1 MPRLPSTTG
10 VDPDDQRAMLTS
22 LVSLMMRKNPA
33 AVDRFCSLL
42 WEYLGSNYHTQADF
56 NNFIAALNNYTFKAI
71 TVDSIVIGG
80 KLRLRVK
87 NGVSVVEVLGL
98 DNNWHQ
104 QLHWSSPVPT

>member
-1 MPRLPSTTG
+1 MPRLPATTEI
-10 VDPDDQRAMLTS
+10 DPDDQKAMLS
-22 LVSLMMRKNPA
+22 ALIALMVRKNPA

-42 WEYLGSNYHTQADF
+42 WEYLGNNYHSQGDF
-56 NNFIAALNNYTFKAI
+56 NTFIQALNNYTFKAI
-71 TVDSIVIGG
+71 AVDSIVIGG
-80 KLRLRVK
+80 RLRLRVN